1 MRRYCDYCRDEED
14 VKIIDKDEV
23 YPVYGDE
30 IPVRAQ
36 VMVCMHCG
44 NELYSRGL
52 DSQTLKK
59 VYDIYRRR
67 HRPPSPNESKQ
78 SAGDI
83 VRMKGE
89 ILND

>member
-1 MRRYCDYCRDEED
+1 MRRYCDYCHDEED

-30 IPVRAQ
+30 IPVKAQ

-44 NELYSRGL
+44 NELYSREL

-59 VYDIYRRR
+59 VYDIYRKKHR
-67 HRPPSPNESKQ
+67 HPSPNESKQ
-78 SAGDI
+78 SASNI
-83 VRMKGE
+83 VRKKGE